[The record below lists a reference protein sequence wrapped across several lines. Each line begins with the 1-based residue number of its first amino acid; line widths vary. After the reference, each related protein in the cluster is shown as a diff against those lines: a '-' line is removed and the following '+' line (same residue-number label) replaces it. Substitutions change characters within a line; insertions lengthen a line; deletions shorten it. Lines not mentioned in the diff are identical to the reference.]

1 MDNKKTG
8 NKIVYQSL
16 KEKGFVIRYG
26 DHVKYVPSAREI
38 FVHNLGYLMQEKNVS
53 QADICEKLGVS
64 SATVSDWVNGKK
76 YPRIDAMQ
84 RLADLL
90 GVRYSTLT
98 TEQGIDEYKDTERLE
113 ALHKNPKLGILFDR
127 AAKVSDEDVDI
138 LVSMAERMSKDI
150 YGDE

>member
-1 MDNKKTG
+1 MDKKMG
-8 NKIVYQSL
+8 NKIVYESL
-16 KEKGFVIRYG
+16 KEKGYIIKYG
-26 DHVKYVPSAREI
+26 NHAKYVPSAREI
-38 FVHNLGYLMQEKNVS
+38 FVQNMEYLMREKNVS

-76 YPRIDAMQ
+76 YPRIDSMQ
-84 RLADLL
+84 RLAELF

-98 TEQGIDEYKDTERLE
+98 TDQGIEEYKDMERLE
-113 ALHKNPKLGILFDR
+113 ALHQNPKLGILFDR

-150 YGDE
+150 YGDD

>member
-1 MDNKKTG
+1 MDKKIRE
-8 NKIVYQSL
+8 KKVFESL
-16 KEKGFVIRYG
+16 KGNGYIITNGSHATYM
-26 DHVKYVPSAREI
+26 PSAREI
-38 FVHNLGYLMQEKNVS
+38 FVYNLGYLMQEKNVS

-84 RLADLL
+84 RLAELL
-90 GVRYSTLT
+90 GVHYSTLT
-98 TEQGIDEYKDTERLE
+98 TEHGIDDYKDAERLE
-113 ALHKNPKLGILFDR
+113 ALHQNPKLGILFDR

-150 YGDE
+150 YGDD

>member
-1 MDNKKTG
+1 MEKITRKKT
-8 NKIVYQSL
+8 VYGPRQRASHII
-16 KEKGFVIRYG
+16 KHG
-26 DHVKYVPSAREI
+26 DNATYTPSAREI
-38 FVHNLGYLMQEKNVS
+38 FVCNLGYLMQEKNVS
-53 QADICEKLGVS
+53 QADICEKLDVS

-98 TEQGIDEYKDTERLE
+98 TERGIDDYKDAERLE
-113 ALHKNPKLGILFDR
+113 ALHQNPKLGILFDR

-150 YGDE
+150 YGDD